1 MMRVSAY
8 RRLVALLLGIV
19 LTLGA
24 AISPVRA
31 AGMSMKMDLAMS
43 SGAANAGGCGACGAG
58 EQSDAMQAACVSVCM
73 TSATAILAAPLS
85 VAIAATAPVAWP
97 ERASL
102 HGKIASPEPHPP
114 KSSD

>member
-1 MMRVSAY
+1 
-8 RRLVALLLGIV
+8 
-19 LTLGA
+19 
-24 AISPVRA
+24 
-31 AGMSMKMDLAMS
+31 MSMKMDMAMS
-43 SGAANAGGCGACGAG
+43 TGAANAGGCGACGAG

-85 VAIAATAPVAWP
+85 VARAATAPIAWP
-97 ERASL
+97 ERAAL